1 MKLLPILSPLFFRKI
16 VEIEVFAL
24 WPAILDECEL
34 WMPTPSVPMKPIW
47 SPIPVSS
54 LSLQAYEKKWRT
66 VNSVPFFF

>member
-24 WPAILDECEL
+24 WSAILDECEL
-34 WMPTPSVPMKPIW
+34 WMPTPLVPMKPVW

-54 LSLQAYEKKWRT
+54 RSLQAYEKK
-66 VNSVPFFF
+66 